1 MRIITGR
8 AKGIRLDTLAGEATR
23 PTAERVKEAV
33 FSMLQFDLGG
43 RRVLDLFA
51 GTGQLG
57 IEALSRGAESAV
69 FVDSSNKAVALIKE
83 NISRCGFEEF
93 STVLRSDWKDALRR
107 QREKFDIIFLDPPY
121 DTQLLKNS
129 LKTVAE
135 IDILAQNGII
145 VCESRADTELPELG
159 EPYERKGEYRYGAI
173 KLTLYTKKGKVFDE
187 DCDISGQL

>member
-1 MRIITGR
+1 MRVISGDARGR
-8 AKGIRLDTLAGEATR
+8 RLKEPMDMDQR
-23 PTAERVKEAV
+23 PTTDKVKESL
-33 FSMLQFDLGG
+33 FNIIQFDIEG